1 VTLNVQLGS
10 TACSRYDAQGEA
22 SMMSEYNEYFTA
34 PSFVVVTIRGGK
46 VRNVFGPFDSREKG
60 QAFGC
65 CQDCTFEV
73 VKLTAPMQKKQPVTV
88 TFAHSP
94 ENAGVVN
101 ALARELG
108 VSWSE
113 GFPDAGTFVLKGRLN
128 RNEISAFRTRFGH
141 EPWFTLHV

>member
-1 VTLNVQLGS
+1 
-10 TACSRYDAQGEA
+10 
-22 SMMSEYNEYFTA
+22 MSEYNEYFTA
-34 PSFVVVTIRGGK
+34 PSFAVVTIRDGK
-46 VRNVFGPFDSREKG
+46 VRNVFGPFDSREEG

-73 VKLTAPMQKKQPVTV
+73 VRLTAPMQKKQPVTI
-88 TFAHSP
+88 TFEHSP
-94 ENAGVVN
+94 EKAQVVN

-113 GFPDAGTFVLKGRLN
+113 GFPAGDTFVLKGRLN
-128 RNEISAFRTRFGH
+128 RNEIHAFRTRFGQ